1 MKGVRALRRVSLLM
15 GKKFS
20 LFKYD
25 LQHRMERGS
34 TYSPD
39 ADVSQM
45 SAGVRS
51 MNLLDFSRKADKE
64 IFMLDSYTD
73 ATVYG
78 GLSEV

>member
-1 MKGVRALRRVSLLM
+1 M

-64 IFMLDSYTD
+64 IFMLD
-73 ATVYG
+73 
-78 GLSEV
+78 